1 MLSAIST
8 CNLCISM
15 DEHDHS
21 ENRDDVIESIAPD
34 YRGLAYDIRD
44 ITTYPDDRWLVE
56 TMFLFYPEMFERDI
70 DSDVILNLTITN
82 EMITKIHQLDQL
94 VDYTGLDLIERI
106 CKILDITQSTEITIK
121 FPSMDYL
128 EEILL
133 DYDIY
138 NILEDRGPTFIS
150 FLVQSYYMKIQPT
163 YINRKLFRDEYNQST
178 LISLQLSKQM
188 AVELSHTTSTAVYDV
203 NKLAFALVNQLYQ
216 QLDYILEF
224 LEY

>member
-1 MLSAIST
+1 
-8 CNLCISM
+8 M